1 MFRARVA
8 LLVSCVIFVAATKAN
23 AVTGFIASLTTAQAT
38 QLNVSTGIDSVSF
51 LVSDATIATDSGY
64 LVSPHT
70 QWRVG
75 RAVGDLSANPF
86 NKNSLSDTVVT
97 PVATLSEPTTV
108 SLLGVGL
115 LVIGYVCR
123 RRFRNT
129 KKLPPS

>member
-1 MFRARVA
+1 MFQARVA
-8 LLVSCVIFVAATKAN
+8 LLVSFVIFLAANTAN
-23 AVTGFIASLTTAQAT
+23 AVTGFIASLTPVQVT
-38 QLNVSTGIDSVSF
+38 QSKVSINDSVLF
-51 LVSDATIATDSGY
+51 LVSDATIATDSGN

-70 QWRVG
+70 RWRVG

-86 NKNSLSDTVVT
+86 NDNSLSDAVVT

-123 RRFRNT
+123 RRFRST